1 MLRFMRKYATGYL
14 VKALFGLII
23 VVFIFWGVGSFKER
37 DKVVAEVGPYKVSIM
52 EYHESYKKLLNLYR
66 MILKDKMDDAALKEL
81 NIREKAMDQVVDRY
95 LLLGAAKDLGF
106 TMSDAEFDTY
116 LASVDAFKV
125 DGKFSPRLYAEML
138 KRNGLDAKQFEA
150 QEKVTLLTSRAGA
163 VMRDNAVALG
173 EDELWS
179 AYVQERGMVNLGY
192 LEIDPADYRKNVTV
206 DEKEVEGIYEKEK
219 GQYRTERRYRL
230 AYLVVDQKS
239 GMKDDAVYMEL
250 LKAKDLSAYGRQKG
264 FQVTD
269 LGLLG
274 EKDVKE
280 KLKGLKV
287 EEWLKDLKKGDVSL
301 PVRTDR
307 GAYIFQLL
315 EFEEGRAI
323 DKTIVVGEI
332 RERLLNE
339 KARGFARAQAED
351 MIAKRSAVFK
361 KETGFI
367 PRNATSIPGVGAV
380 AREDAGI
387 LSLNENKPYYGK
399 PVTVGNKIFV
409 FGFKAEKQPDKAQ
422 WEKEKASYR
431 RYLAGKRQDEV
442 FRSMLEEMKKK
453 TKVTIHW
460 SEV

>member
-23 VVFIFWGVGSFKER
+23 IVFIFWGVGSFKDR

-52 EYHESYKKLLNLYR
+52 EYHDSYKNLLNLYR
-66 MILKDKMDDAALKEL
+66 MILKDKMDDASLKEL
-81 NIREKAMDQVVDRY
+81 KLREKAMDQVVDRY
-95 LLLGAAKDLGF
+95 LLLLASKDLGF
-106 TMSDAEFDTY
+106 TMSDGEFDSY
-116 LASVDAFKV
+116 LANIDAFKV

-150 QEKVTLLTSRAGA
+150 HEKVTLLTSRAGA

-173 EDELWS
+173 DDELWAS
-179 AYVQERGMVNLGY
+179 YVQERGMVNLGY
-192 LEIDPADYRKNVTV
+192 LEIDPSEFRKNVSV
-206 DEKEVEGIYEKEK
+206 DDKELEGLYEKEK

-230 AYLVVDQKS
+230 VYLVVDQKS
-239 GMKDDAVYMEL
+239 ELKDDAVYMEL
-250 LKAKDLSAYGRQKG
+250 VKAKDLPAYGRQKG

-269 LGLLG
+269 LGILG
-274 EKDVKE
+274 EKEVKE
-280 KLKGLKV
+280 RLKGLKV
-287 EEWLKDLKKGDVSL
+287 EEWLKDLKKGEVSL
-301 PVRTDR
+301 PVRTDGR
-307 GAYIFQLL
+307 SHIFQLVD
-315 EFEEGRAI
+315 FEEGKAI
-323 DKTIVVGEI
+323 DKTAVLKEI
-332 RERLLNE
+332 RERVLNE

-351 MIAKRSAVFK
+351 LIAKKSATFK

-367 PRNATSIPGVGAV
+367 SRNATSIPGVGAI

-387 LSLNENKPYYGK
+387 LSLASDKPFYGK
-399 PVTVGNKIFV
+399 PVVVGGKVFV
-409 FGFKAEKQPDKAQ
+409 FGFKAEKQPDKAR

-431 RYLAGKRQDEV
+431 RYLANKRQDEV
-442 FRSMLEEMKKK
+442 FRSILEEMKKK